1 MNATPGL
8 SAVQFLRLYK
18 HFDGQHLFQGLDLTL
33 PAQRITAVVGASGCG
48 KSTLLRLI
56 NGLLRP
62 DAGEVRVFG
71 QAIDYLD
78 LPRLRRRIGY
88 AVQQIGLFPHLTVRE
103 NIAILAERERWP
115 RSRLRARIEQLL
127 HMMDLP
133 SALLGRY
140 PHEISGGQAQRVGLC
155 RAMMLE
161 PPLLLLDEAFSA
173 VDPITRAEVHAHFQA
188 LQRAEPRTVVL
199 VTHDVGE
206 AMRLANYLVVMGPG
220 QILQAET
227 PQRIRQHPTGDR
239 VSRLLETGSWNA

>member
-1 MNATPGL
+1 MNATPEP
-8 SAVQFLRLYK
+8 SAVQFHQLHKR
-18 HFDGQHLFQGLDLTL
+18 FAGQPLFQGLDLAL
-33 PAQRITAVVGASGCG
+33 PPQCITAVVGASGCG
-48 KSTLLRLI
+48 KSTLLQLI

-62 DAGEVRVFG
+62 DAGEVRLFG
-71 QAIDYLD
+71 QPLDYCN

-88 AVQQIGLFPHLTVRE
+88 AVQQIGLFPHLTVRD
-103 NIAILAERERWP
+103 NIAILAEREGWP

-127 HMMDLP
+127 RMMDLAP
-133 SALLGRY
+133 ALLGRY

-173 VDPITRAEVHAHFQA
+173 VDPITRAEVHARFQA

-206 AMRLANYLVVMGPG
+206 AMRLADYLVVMAPG
-220 QILQAET
+220 QVLQTGT
-227 PQRIRQHPTGDR
+227 PQRIRARPADAR
-239 VSRLLETGSWNA
+239 VARLLESGP

>member
-1 MNATPGL
+1 MNAML
-8 SAVQFLRLYK
+8 EFSAVQFLRLYK
-18 HFDGQHLFQGLDLTL
+18 RFDGQPLFQGLDLAL

-48 KSTLLRLI
+48 KSTLLQLI

-71 QAIDYLD
+71 QPLDYRD

-88 AVQQIGLFPHLTVRE
+88 AVQQIGLFPHLTVRD

-115 RSRLRARIEQLL
+115 RPHLRARIEQLL
-127 HMMDLP
+127 QMMDLP

-140 PHEISGGQAQRVGLC
+140 PYEISGGQAQRVGLC

-188 LQRAEPRTVVL
+188 MQRAKPRTVVL
-199 VTHDVGE
+199 VTHDVSE
-206 AMRLANYLVVMGPG
+206 AMRLADYLVVMAPG
-220 QILQAET
+220 RILQADT
-227 PQRIRQHPTGDR
+227 PRSICEHPTDDR
-239 VSRLLETGSWNA
+239 VSRLLETGA